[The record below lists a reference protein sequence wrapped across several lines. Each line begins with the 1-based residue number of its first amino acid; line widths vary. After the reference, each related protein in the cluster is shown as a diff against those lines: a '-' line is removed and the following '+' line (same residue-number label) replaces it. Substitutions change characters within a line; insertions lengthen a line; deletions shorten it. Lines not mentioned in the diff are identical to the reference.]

1 MKDNK
6 KRPNILR
13 DALSL
18 FLITL
23 ISGLALSFVYE
34 MTKAPIEKQAMAKKM
49 EAYEVVYPEAKLL
62 AEDEELMQ
70 LLTETDLSSLNA
82 SYKGVTIEEINKA
95 LDSSE
100 NHIGYIIKVSING
113 YKDVI
118 TTAIGL
124 ANDGTIQGIELL
136 AINETPG
143 LGMIA
148 AEPDFKNQFA
158 NKNVELFEVTKSGAS
173 EDHQINA
180 ISGATITTDAVV
192 NSINAGIGFVTE
204 FADLGGGANE

>member
-6 KRPNILR
+6 KKPNILK

-34 MTKAPIEKQAMAKKM
+34 LTKAPIEKQAMAKKM
-49 EAYEVVYPEAKLL
+49 EAYQVVYPQADTIV
-62 AEDEELMQ
+62 EDEELMQ
-70 LLTETDLSSLNA
+70 ILAETDLTSLDA

-100 NHIGYIIKVSING
+100 NPIGYIIKVSING

-124 ANDGTIQGIELL
+124 ANDGTVQGIEIL

-148 AEPDFKNQFA
+148 AEADFKNQFA
-158 NKNVELFEVTKSGAS
+158 DKNVEQFAVTKTGAS
-173 EDHQINA
+173 ADNEINM

-192 NSINAGIGFVTE
+192 NSVNAGIGFVAE
-204 FADLGGGANE
+204 FGNLGGGTNE